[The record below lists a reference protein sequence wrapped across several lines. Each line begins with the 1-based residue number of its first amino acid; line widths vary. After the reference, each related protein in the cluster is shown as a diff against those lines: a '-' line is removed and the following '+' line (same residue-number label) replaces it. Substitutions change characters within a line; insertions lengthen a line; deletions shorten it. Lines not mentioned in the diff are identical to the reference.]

1 MQIKPIFTLTVLCS
15 LFLGACSTTPT
26 SQVKANKQPAVLEPI
41 VYTEPQVSA
50 PYYALNPA
58 DYTSPPE
65 FEVNLQ
71 KSINAPLTKLRVKA
85 DPNNPNSEEI
95 ILDKNRF
102 IIPINNSN
110 DKALKFAALAQDN
123 ELDVTEI
130 DDFLTILEGKARHYP
145 TRFDVKRE
153 KTGMTDKLK
162 SIISTLDR
170 YAVMPNASYDILLR
184 AAKASHMARNLDM
197 GETYGPKALS
207 YATRLLKMKPND
219 PETSF
224 WLGFGLSE
232 GGAFKE
238 ATPYLKTAMEADI
251 QEAHLSMANNYLSM
265 EQKKNAITTL
275 KNYKVKYP
283 SEGEIV
289 DQLVTEIEADALYNV
304 WQRSR

>member
-15 LFLGACSTTPT
+15 LFLGACSTTPS

-58 DYTSPPE
+58 DYTAPPE

-71 KSINAPLTKLRVKA
+71 KSI
-85 DPNNPNSEEI
+85 
-95 ILDKNRF
+95 
-102 IIPINNSN
+102 
-110 DKALKFAALAQDN
+110 
-123 ELDVTEI
+123 
-130 DDFLTILEGKARHYP
+130 KARHYP

-289 DQLVTEIEADALYNV
+289 DQLVTEIEADARYNV